1 MANLRDIYWDMLLV
15 QDMELWEILMIVSK
29 MKRFLERVRVQLWES
44 HLLQNAKLVKVLLVS
59 AQMGGL
65 MANLRDI
72 HCEILLP

>member
-44 HLLQNAKLVKVLLVS
+44 HLVHNPELMKVLL
-59 AQMGGL
+59 
-65 MANLRDI
+65 MASQL
-72 HCEILLP
+72 EM